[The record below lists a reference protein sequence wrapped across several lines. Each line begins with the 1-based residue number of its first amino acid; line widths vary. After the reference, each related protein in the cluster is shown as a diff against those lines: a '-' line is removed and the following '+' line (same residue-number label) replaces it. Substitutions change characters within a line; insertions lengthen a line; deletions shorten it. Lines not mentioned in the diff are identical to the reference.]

1 MNKSN
6 IKSPA
11 MSTPIKDPIPNQY
24 INILIAKQD
33 SSLPPNKAK
42 YSPGFKPLF
51 NVAHDPNS
59 TEDYPNDS
67 IDNSCNEKEDS
78 VNKLKVPDN
87 KDIDDKYKNDHSRA
101 LNSN

>member
-33 SSLPPNKAK
+33 SSLPPIKEK
-42 YSPGFKPLF
+42 YPTGFKPLF
-51 NVAHDPNS
+51 NYARDTNN
-59 TEDYPNDS
+59 TEDNPNDS
-67 IDNSCNEKEDS
+67 KDNM
-78 VNKLKVPDN
+78 
-87 KDIDDKYKNDHSRA
+87 
-101 LNSN
+101 